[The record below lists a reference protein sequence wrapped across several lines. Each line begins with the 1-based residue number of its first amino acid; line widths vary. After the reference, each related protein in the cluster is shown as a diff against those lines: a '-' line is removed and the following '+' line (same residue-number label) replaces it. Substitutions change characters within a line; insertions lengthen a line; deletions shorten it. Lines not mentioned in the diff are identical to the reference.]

1 MPRSCRALFHRLPL
15 TFLSLTSPPPP
26 LSFSIFI
33 FDCRSVL
40 ERAPF
45 VCAVDQNR
53 DARRQTSPMG
63 QGDGGMQTAHTE
75 TASFAL
81 HRRTLCLPL
90 AHPPHP
96 SARNLLCRSA
106 YLSLL
111 HTHITHAHT
120 LSLVLSGLPV
130 AVLGDEPHVVPRL
143 FRLFLDS
150 PVYNV
155 FKVSLFVLS
164 FFVICSVFCA
174 LSFLKMRTT
183 AWACCWMMLVETG
196 GARVRRVFVF
206 LKCQFRSNRR
216 LSHDVALFHAQFD
229 IDTRLA
235 YAHARWVV
243 LLCNVTRY
251 HCRTMIKAGLFKVP
265 MYVVSC
271 ILSKCTCTHAHMGT
285 EK

>member
-1 MPRSCRALFHRLPL
+1 MSTRA
-15 TFLSLTSPPPP
+15 PPPP
-26 LSFSIFI
+26 S
-33 FDCRSVL
+33 
-40 ERAPF
+40 
-45 VCAVDQNR
+45 
-53 DARRQTSPMG
+53 
-63 QGDGGMQTAHTE
+63 
-75 TASFAL
+75 AL
-81 HRRTLCLPL
+81 
-90 AHPPHP
+90 
-96 SARNLLCRSA
+96 NLLCRYA

-111 HTHITHAHT
+111 HTHITRAHT

-155 FKVSLFVLS
+155 FKVSLFVLRS
-164 FFVICSVFCA
+164 SLFVLCFVHF
-174 LSFLKMRTT
+174 LFLKMCTT

-196 GARVRRVFVF
+196 GARVRRAFVF
-206 LKCQFRSNRR
+206 LKCQFGSNRQ
-216 LSHDVALFHAQFD
+216 LSHDVPLFHAQFD
-229 IDTRLA
+229 VDTRLA
-235 YAHARWVV
+235 YVHARWVA